1 MHVKYTS
8 GSRANPRS
16 CYTNHALDQFLEHL
30 LPVTKNIVRIGGGS
44 KSEIL
49 KPYNLWDLVS
59 NKQGTLKSGSE
70 RFSEKLVYSG
80 LDNKTT
86 EGRQY
91 CEQLS
96 DEMKV
101 HWHEISEF
109 LAQDYPHHYAQLR
122 SEHDSDGFVR
132 VGSKGGSYFKFW
144 KHCHDLR
151 RHNLYSGN
159 IDNDLPQTTARQP
172 RAMDELLAATCNI
185 WDFSERERTLLLR
198 YWASQMRQ
206 KWIDKLMIR
215 AEDHHELQKDLR
227 TLQSEYKRRVLEN
240 AEIVGLT
247 TTGLAQHISLLEKL
261 KPKVLICEEAGEV
274 LEVRYYTI

>member
-1 MHVKYTS
+1 
-8 GSRANPRS
+8 
-16 CYTNHALDQFLEHL
+16 
-30 LPVTKNIVRIGGGS
+30 
-44 KSEIL
+44 
-49 KPYNLWDLVS
+49 LWDLVS
-59 NKQGTLKSGSE
+59 NKQGIPKSGSE
-70 RFSEKLVYSG
+70 RFSEGRVYSE
-80 LDNKTT
+80 LDDITT

-96 DEMKV
+96 DQMKV

-109 LAQDYPHHYAQLR
+109 LVQDYPHHYAQLC
-122 SEHDSDGFVR
+122 SEHDNDGFVR
-132 VGSKGGSYFKFW
+132 VGSKGGSYFKIW

-151 RHNLYSGN
+151 KHNLYSSN
-159 IDNDLPQTTARQP
+159 TDNNPLQTTARQP
-172 RAMDELLAATCNI
+172 RAMDELLAANSNI
-185 WDFSERERTLLLR
+185 WDFSERERNLLLR
-198 YWASQMRQ
+198 YWASQLRQ

-227 TLQSEYKRRVLEN
+227 TLQSEYKRRVLES

-274 LEVRYYTI
+274 LEVSYYTI

>member
-1 MHVKYTS
+1 
-8 GSRANPRS
+8 
-16 CYTNHALDQFLEHL
+16 
-30 LPVTKNIVRIGGGS
+30 
-44 KSEIL
+44 
-49 KPYNLWDLVS
+49 LWDLVS
-59 NKQGTLKSGSE
+59 NKQGIPKSGSE
-70 RFSEKLVYSG
+70 RFSEGRVYSE
-80 LDNKTT
+80 LDDITT

-96 DEMKV
+96 DQMKV

-109 LAQDYPHHYAQLR
+109 LAQDYPHHYAQLC
-122 SEHDSDGFVR
+122 SEHDNDGFVR
-132 VGSKGGSYFKFW
+132 VGSKGGSYFKIW

-151 RHNLYSGN
+151 KHNLYSSN
-159 IDNDLPQTTARQP
+159 TDNNPLQTTARQP
-172 RAMDELLAATCNI
+172 RAMDELLAANSNI
-185 WDFSERERTLLLR
+185 WDFSERERNLLLR
-198 YWASQMRQ
+198 YWASQLRQ

-227 TLQSEYKRRVLEN
+227 TLQSEYKRRVLES

-274 LEVRYYTI
+274 LEVSYYTI